1 MTSVRPTVVFVGPP
15 AAGKSRVAR
24 RVAALLDEPYL
35 DTDTAVVVEHGPIT
49 EIFEKYGE
57 KQFREW
63 ERAAVV
69 SALQTPGVVALGGGA
84 IIDPDTRRDLAE
96 HTVAL
101 ITIREDAVATR
112 LNPAKRPL
120 LTDVA
125 SWVAL
130 VEARQPWYDEV
141 ATKTFDSSH
150 RPIGILAEEIVS
162 WISEEKSR

>member
-1 MTSVRPTVVFVGPP
+1 VTNLQPTVVFVGPP

-49 EIFEKYGE
+49 EIFEKFGE

-63 ERAAVV
+63 ERLAVV
-69 SALQTPGVVALGGGA
+69 KALQTHGVVALGGGA
-84 IIDPDTRRDLAE
+84 IIDPETRADLAK
-96 HTVAL
+96 HRVAL
-101 ITIREDAVATR
+101 ITISEEAVASR
-112 LNPAKRPL
+112 LNPSKRPL

-130 VEARQPWYDEV
+130 VEARQPWYEEV

-150 RPIGILAEEIVS
+150 RPIASLAEEIVS
-162 WISEEKSR
+162 WIGEEQV